1 MNDLGLS
8 VSITPTTGLYQM
20 VIFDIWT
27 ILLLIDFPTSSAG
40 QKHRRVYQWVNFF
53 LSNKVKGKYNV
64 NCTLAADGIGSV
76 NREFHN
82 SRALSWPTAV
92 TLDYL
97 RGNIAYI

>member
-40 QKHRRVYQWVNFF
+40 QKHRRVYQCGF